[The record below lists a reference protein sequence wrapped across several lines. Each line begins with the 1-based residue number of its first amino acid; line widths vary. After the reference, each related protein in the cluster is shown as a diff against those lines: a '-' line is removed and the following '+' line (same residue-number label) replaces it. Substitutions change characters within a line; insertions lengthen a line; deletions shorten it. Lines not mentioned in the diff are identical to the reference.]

1 MAEEGIDRCMVVGDE
16 RKPALRRWKKE
27 RSTNPIIY
35 NTGSDIVLLSVE
47 TLTNQ
52 DMHMGQVLN

>member
-1 MAEEGIDRCMVVGDE
+1 MVVGDE

-47 TLTNQ
+47 TLANQ
-52 DMHMGQVLN
+52 DMHMAQVLN

>member
-1 MAEEGIDRCMVVGDE
+1 MRGSQ
-16 RKPALRRWKKE
+16 LREDGKKA

-47 TLTNQ
+47 TLANQ
-52 DMHMGQVLN
+52 DMHMAQVLN